1 VRKLIDMSID
11 FGGSSTKI
19 VASHEGQLICF
30 SIAPEVI
37 SIINDLAEMVGNYNY
52 GLVQHLWVSSL
63 AGEAYAVGE
72 LARRHY
78 HATIPLVQPKAK
90 YIVVR
95 TMAAISVIAHRFKLS
110 SCSLNL
116 RCLLPAAEFDRESQS
131 RLATALSEALK
142 EFNCPIGKVRCRLKN
157 FCALPEGMGLV
168 SHFVNFSQNYFG
180 DQDIACVMFGH
191 RNTSLFLLSGGKPNM
206 FRSSNLGFIR
216 AIEFAKV
223 NQVSVLEGREL
234 VSPAA
239 IAKYWTAN
247 ESWLIEN
254 WPATAKA
261 LVLGGGPISTIK
273 NEAVSFFSGLLPGT
287 PPKNI
292 PGIFIDGGFPA
303 EDQDSGGFGW
313 PKDIELSTQ
322 ARLVFADV
330 YCDWKCAQNQ

>member
-1 VRKLIDMSID
+1 MRKLIDMSID

-37 SIINDLAEMVGNYNY
+37 SVSNDDLAEMVGNYS
-52 GLVQHLWVSSL
+52 LVQHLWVSSL

-90 YIVVR
+90 YMVVR
-95 TMAAISVIAHRFKLS
+95 TMAAIAVIAHRFKLS
-110 SCSLNL
+110 SCSLKL

-131 RLATALSEALK
+131 RLATDLSEALK
-142 EFNCPIGKVRCRLKN
+142 EFNCPIGKIRCRLKD

-180 DQDIACVMFGH
+180 DQDIVCVMFGH
-191 RNTSLFLLSGGKPNM
+191 RDTSLFLVSGGKPNM

-223 NQVSVLEGREL
+223 NQVNVLENREL

-247 ESWLIEN
+247 ESWLMEN

-261 LVLGGGPISTIK
+261 LVLGGGPIATIK
-273 NEAVSFFSGLLPGT
+273 NEAVKFFSDLLPGS
-287 PPKNI
+287 PKNTQ
-292 PGIFIDGGFPA
+292 GIFIDGGFPA
-303 EDQDSGGFGW
+303 EDQDFGGFGW
-313 PKDIELSTQ
+313 PQDIELSAQ